1 MFLEIRVPPRPG
13 PVCRDPVACHRMAF
27 ITVLPVVGLRNTGDT
42 NRRTT
47 RQLENRGTVNPF
59 HPIRSLWFPLLF
71 PVLLLGFLPTLHSL
85 EAQPEPAQPGS
96 PTRIRPSE
104 AVAQAVSRMAQ
115 LRDLLAEIRRE
126 RCAAEE
132 ARQAWQREKA
142 SLEDEIVALDQ
153 RHAALTVQ
161 LEERT
166 RTVNEAAAKKEQ
178 AALELDRLRTH
189 YEQGL
194 RREYGTALQWL
205 LRYTERSLPVD
216 RPARVDAVQ
225 RAIRRGQQETTAL
238 SRLAGDQFGFV
249 FKALSRSRTFEAHQ
263 ATIRESDGK
272 ERVVDALRIGPVQV
286 LSLTPDDQEIRG
298 IRFDDTTGQPVWT
311 APQAD
316 PALARTLRRALEIAR
331 RRRTPELLELP
342 IPITPAPPA
351 TPPPSRTGK
360 EESREGQR

>member
-1 MFLEIRVPPRPG
+1 
-13 PVCRDPVACHRMAF
+13 
-27 ITVLPVVGLRNTGDT
+27 
-42 NRRTT
+42 
-47 RQLENRGTVNPF
+47 VNPF
-59 HPIRSLWFPLLF
+59 HPVRSLWFPLLF
-71 PVLLLGFLPTLHSL
+71 PVLLLVFLPALPSL
-85 EAQPEPAQPGS
+85 EAQPE

-104 AVAQAVSRMAQ
+104 AVAQAASRMAQ
-115 LRDLLAEIRRE
+115 LRDLLADIRRE

-132 ARQAWQREKA
+132 ARQAWQRERA

-153 RHAALTVQ
+153 RNATLTVQ
-161 LEERT
+161 LEERA
-166 RTVNEAAAKKEQ
+166 RTVNEATAKKDE
-178 AALELDRLRTH
+178 ATLELNRLRTH

-205 LRYTERSLPVD
+205 LRYSERSLPVD

-225 RAIRRGQQETTAL
+225 RAIRRAEQETTAL
-238 SRLAGDQFGFV
+238 SRMAGDQFGFV

-272 ERVVDALRIGPVQV
+272 ERVVDALRIGSVQV

-298 IRFDDTTGQPVWT
+298 IRFDQTSGQPVWT

-342 IPITPAPPA
+342 IPIAPAPPA
-351 TPPPSRTGK
+351 TPPPSRTRK
-360 EESREGQR
+360 KESREGQR